1 MIGRAVALAGL
12 VRKGRGPKEQIAALP
27 PPERIPVIQAKIA
40 ADALEAF
47 LDLVEREGRI
57 RSQQED
63 AELRK
68 AAGSILMLTEGLV
81 GRKTTSRDE
90 ATTAI
95 ASVIDS
101 YVGAL
106 GWGFAI
112 GGLIL
117 VALGAGAG
125 AGVGQFI
132 NVDAVSK
139 AALGIGALGGAAA
152 AWLLIPKISRLLLL
166 SRCIKTAEGWV

>member
-1 MIGRAVALAGL
+1 MIRRVLAVAGL
-12 VRKGRGPKEQIAALP
+12 VRKGRGPKDRIAALP
-27 PPERIPVIQAKIA
+27 PPERIPLIQAKLA
-40 ADALEAF
+40 ADALDAF

-81 GRKTTSRDE
+81 GRKVTSRDE
-90 ATTAI
+90 ATSAV
-95 ASVIDS
+95 AAVIDS

-106 GWGFAI
+106 GWGFAA
-112 GGLIL
+112 GGIVL
-117 VALGAGAG
+117 VALGAGIG
-125 AGVGQFI
+125 AAVGELL
-132 NVDAVSK
+132 NADAISE
-139 AALGIGALGGAAA
+139 AALGIGSLGGAAA
-152 AWLLIPKISRLLLL
+152 AWLVIPKVSRLLLL